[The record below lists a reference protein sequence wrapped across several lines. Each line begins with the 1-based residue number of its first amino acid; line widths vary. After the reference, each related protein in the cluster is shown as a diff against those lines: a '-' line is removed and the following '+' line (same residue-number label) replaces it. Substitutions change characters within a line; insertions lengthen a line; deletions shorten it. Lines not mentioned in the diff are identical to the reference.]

1 MSWYKAGRVN
11 IANGSKVVTGWGTKF
26 LSTVRNG
33 DIFFTTANKADIYE
47 VDTVD
52 SDTQITLA
60 TPMTQATANM
70 VEYSIIVNY
79 NNTPNATIS
88 QQLADLMAEV
98 NQRNDQ
104 IQTWLAG
111 TVTGGPDGNGYYPI
125 TDIAGNIQKIPCPA
139 LIRTPEGQ
147 TVQTAD
153 GLYVMKKYSVA
164 GGNPPGWYQSIDI
177 AEGSVHHLVL
187 NQESCEIV
195 FKNGNA
201 DKRFAQHISL
211 VIEQGVG
218 SSIIDPWPTNIRWNQ
233 SRKPILS
240 YAKGAKDLFDF
251 FSVDGGATWMGFFS
265 GTQIPQ

>member
-1 MSWYKAGRVN
+1 MAWYKAGRVN
-11 IANGSKVVTGWGTKF
+11 VVKGSAVVTGWGTKF

-33 DIFFTTANKADIYE
+33 DVFFMNSNKADIYE
-47 VDTVD
+47 VDSID

-60 TPMTQATANM
+60 TPFNGTTGNM
-70 VEYSIIVNY
+70 LEYSIIVNF

-104 IQTWLAG
+104 IQTWLTG
-111 TVTGGPDGNGYYPI
+111 TVTGGPDGNGFYPI
-125 TDIAGNIQKIPCPA
+125 TDVAGNIQKIPCPA
-139 LIRTPEGQ
+139 LIRPPEGQ